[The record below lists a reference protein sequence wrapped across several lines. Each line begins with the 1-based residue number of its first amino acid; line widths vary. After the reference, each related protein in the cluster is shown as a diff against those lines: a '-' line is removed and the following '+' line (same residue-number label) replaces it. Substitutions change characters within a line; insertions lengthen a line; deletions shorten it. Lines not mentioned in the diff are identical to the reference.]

1 MSLREFSALCSD
13 STPSKDPSGRAFGP
27 RNGYEVCHFLHP
39 AFIPNHPATMR
50 RMGKRVYSVVIGT
63 AVTMIRSMKWEVT
76 VSGTEHIPADGPA
89 ILASNHIGYLDFV
102 FSGYAAR
109 DKGRRVRFLA
119 KKEIF
124 DKKGVGWLMRQM
136 GHIPVDRHGAAQD
149 SMRAAEAE
157 LLRGEIIGMFPE
169 ATISPSFVPRAGKT
183 GTVRIAQATGAP
195 LLPVA
200 LWGTHRILTKWR
212 PKNFQ
217 RKIPIMVS
225 IGEPIPLTPE
235 DDPEVKTKE
244 LMAAITELLDQ
255 AQRSYPAEPAG
266 PEDAWWLPAHLGGTA
281 PTFDEAEARLVEERE
296 RRAARRAQDPKD
308 PTP

>member
-1 MSLREFSALCSD
+1 
-13 STPSKDPSGRAFGP
+13 
-27 RNGYEVCHFLHP
+27 
-39 AFIPNHPATMR
+39 
-50 RMGKRVYSVVIGT
+50 MGKRVYSVVIGT
-63 AVTMIRSMKWEVT
+63 AVTMIRSMKWDVT
-76 VSGTEHIPADGPA
+76 VTGAEHIPTEGPA

-109 DKGRRVRFLA
+109 DRGRRVRFLA

-124 DKKGVGWLMRQM
+124 DKRGVGWLMRQM

-157 LLRGEIIGMFPE
+157 LRRGEIIGMFPE

-217 RKIPIMVS
+217 RKIPITVAV
-225 IGEPIPLTPE
+225 GPAIPLTAD

-244 LMAAITELLDQ
+244 LMAAICELLDE
-255 AQRSYPAEPAG
+255 AQRAYPAEPASA
-266 PEDAWWLPAHLGGTA
+266 EDAWWLPAHLGGSA
-281 PTFDEAEARLVEERE
+281 PSFDEAEARLVEERE
-296 RRAARRAQDPKD
+296 RKAAKRKQEPG